1 MTAQSRATLKANFE
15 DGDTPTGANYADLI
29 DSFVSLTDSSAQT
42 LSGPLVVS
50 EAVISRTSGADA
62 NFTGIVSAAS
72 LLVDAVTAGEVT
84 ADEVTASALS
94 ATSLAVA
101 GTVSAN
107 VVYAET
113 LQASAA
119 GVATVSAGAL
129 IVGTS
134 LRLNSAT
141 TAAASTGTGE
151 SLPASVAGYIEVN
164 LGGSVYVI
172 PYFNNK

>member
-15 DGDTPTGANYADLI
+15 DGDTPTGSNYADLI
-29 DSFVSLTDSSAQT
+29 DSFVSLTDASAQT

-62 NFTGIVSAAS
+62 NFTGAVSAAS
-72 LLVDAVTAGEVT
+72 VFADSLT
-84 ADEVTASALS
+84 ADDVTVSGLS
-94 ATSLAVA
+94 VTTLAVP
-101 GTVSAN
+101 GTVSATT
-107 VVYAET
+107 VFAEQ

-119 GVATVSAGAL
+119 GLTNVSAGAL

-134 LRLNSAT
+134 IRLNSPT

-151 SLPASVAGYIEVN
+151 SLPASVAGYVQIN
-164 LGGSVYVI
+164 LSGTEYAI
-172 PYFNNK
+172 PYFRVK